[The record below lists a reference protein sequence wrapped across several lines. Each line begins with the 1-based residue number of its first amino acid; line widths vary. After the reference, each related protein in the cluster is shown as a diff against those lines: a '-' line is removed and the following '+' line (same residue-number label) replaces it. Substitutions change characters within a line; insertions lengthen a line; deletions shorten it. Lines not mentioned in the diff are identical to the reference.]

1 MKKTIETRLLQKFL
15 ELRPQDQVDV
25 LDYMQHIQRV
35 RQINETVSYQENAL
49 REIRTALIEDPEF

>member
-1 MKKTIETRLLQKFL
+1 MNETIETRLLQKFL
-15 ELRPQDQVDV
+15 ELRPQDQIDV

-49 REIRTALIEDPEF
+49 REIRSALMQETEF